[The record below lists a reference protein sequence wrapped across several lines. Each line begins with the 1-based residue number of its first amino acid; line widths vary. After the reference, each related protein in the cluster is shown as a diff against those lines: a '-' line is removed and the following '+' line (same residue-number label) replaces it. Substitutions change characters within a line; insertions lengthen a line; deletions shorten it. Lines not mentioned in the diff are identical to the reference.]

1 MNPRREKLFSFMDKI
16 GETPLIGLLYESRDE
31 NFEKAMGETSAFGTR
46 KGGVD
51 NLYTREGVKSIWE
64 LSGKPKIKVGTHQ
77 PQFNP
82 RDVGTLMSEYTGK
95 RPSLFSKWKS
105 KWGKDVVQV
114 GGRAFGASE
123 LVEELSHAIQWENPK
138 KWSPYS
144 SRKELFKHKMEEVP
158 RRHAG
163 EKIYE
168 DISTDEGYTHGVVA
182 PKLYQYMRDEGYS
195 F

>member
-31 NFEKAMGETSAFGTR
+31 NFEKAVGKSSAFGATE
-46 KGGVD
+46 GGED
-51 NLYTREGVKSIWE
+51 NLYAIEGVKNIWKMA
-64 LSGKPKIKVGTHQ
+64 GKPKIKLGTNQ

-82 RDVGTLMSEYTGK
+82 RDLGTLMSEHTGK